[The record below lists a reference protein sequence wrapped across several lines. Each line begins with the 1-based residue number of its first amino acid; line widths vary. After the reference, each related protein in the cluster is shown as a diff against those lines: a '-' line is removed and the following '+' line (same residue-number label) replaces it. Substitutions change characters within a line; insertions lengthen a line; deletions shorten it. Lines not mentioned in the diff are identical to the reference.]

1 MELGSGAG
9 LVGIILARLGAR
21 SLLTD
26 GCEAAMRNCE
36 HNLRINGID
45 TALMSELDANDAWPQ
60 VNNTNI
66 NFKRLV
72 ASFRGKPWELAKN
85 F

>member
-1 MELGSGAG
+1 
-9 LVGIILARLGAR
+9 
-21 SLLTD
+21 
-26 GCEAAMRNCE
+26 MRNCE